1 MRRADEPARVSLVAA
16 GAAATC
22 ELCTAETA
30 IASTTARIQH
40 PRGGSVQLAACD
52 WCVQAIRRLSAA
64 TGGQAIFV
72 LSEAAGPPPSA
83 VLATPRGPRP
93 ASPPVLILELTQQ
106 VQDAAGL
113 NYVVRVYGRER
124 SDGTWEGW
132 LEFVAV
138 GAAQV
143 LRTGRETT
151 HSSREDLAYWATG
164 LGAAYLEGAFARA
177 RRDLS
182 TTSGGL

>member
-1 MRRADEPARVSLVAA
+1 MSLVAG
-16 GAAATC
+16 GATATC
-22 ELCTAETA
+22 EPCTAEA
-30 IASTTARIQH
+30 ALSGTTALIQH
-40 PRGGSVQLAACD
+40 PHGATVQLVAGD
-52 WCVQAIRRLSAA
+52 WCVQAMRRLSAA

-72 LSEAAGPPPSA
+72 LSETAGPPPSA
-83 VLATPRGPRP
+83 LPATPRGPRP
-93 ASPPVLILELTQQ
+93 AGPPVPILEFAQQ
-106 VQDAAGL
+106 VQDAAGG
-113 NYVVRVYGRER
+113 NYVVRVFGRER

-164 LGAAYLEGAFARA
+164 LGTAYPEGAFARA
-177 RRDLS
+177 QRDPP
-182 TTSGGL
+182 TSLGDR